1 MLPPPTV
8 DSELMKTLTEE
19 KDRVNPSFWS
29 ALENFKLLIR
39 SNLAPKHSYNHGEYV
54 TGEGNIIKSVKS
66 ELNFSKTFSYYG
78 DMSRNACYNENGNWG
93 KLAKRFKWDG
103 KGYTKKGRLRRN
115 NESREK
121 NLKIIAKETP
131 WKFGISMKT
140 TNLGNLTKIRQRF
153 VENSKRLQNGS
164 HEKWSI
170 WERFAEGWRKFKLHG
185 KRPKLRAPWTVAIL
199 KKMVNFGEDSSKVGE
214 NPNERTKESGKWP
227 L

>member
-1 MLPPPTV
+1 MSREKV
-8 DSELMKTLTEE
+8 TLLNQL
-19 KDRVNPSFWS
+19 KVNW
-29 ALENFKLLIR
+29 I
-39 SNLAPKHSYNHGEYV
+39 
-54 TGEGNIIKSVKS
+54 SVKLFHTTAICP
-66 ELNFSKTFSYYG
+66 EMLATTKMAIEENLPNVLNEMVKDTQ
-78 DMSRNACYNENGNWG
+78 
-93 KLAKRFKWDG
+93 
-103 KGYTKKGRLRRN
+103 KKGRFRRN
-115 NESREK
+115 NESRK
-121 NLKIIAKETP
+121 KKLKIIAKETP

-214 NPNERTKESGKWP
+214 NSNERTKESGKWP